1 LDTLL
6 KILDKKIKNTN
17 TLWFKSSG
25 RWFLNISGFLES
37 IKVLLY
43 RFSMSILKKL
53 SILFF
58 TLFFAS
64 CTLNKIDNVHGVSN
78 LKNKIKLIKI
88 NETNKN
94 DITKILGPVPI
105 ENKEEKRW
113 TYFEVRET
121 KTKYG
126 KRDIYV
132 NDYVEIFFNNY
143 GIANKIEFYDLSNMK
158 NIKFAKEKTKSLGVK
173 DTFSKNLLSSTRKRM
188 ENARKKFEK

>member
-1 LDTLL
+1 
-6 KILDKKIKNTN
+6 
-17 TLWFKSSG
+17 
-25 RWFLNISGFLES
+25 
-37 IKVLLY
+37 
-43 RFSMSILKKL
+43 MSILKKL

-173 DTFSKNLLSSTRKRM
+173 DTFSKNLLNSTRKRM
-188 ENARKKFEK
+188 ENVRKKYQ

>member
-1 LDTLL
+1 
-6 KILDKKIKNTN
+6 
-17 TLWFKSSG
+17 
-25 RWFLNISGFLES
+25 
-37 IKVLLY
+37 
-43 RFSMSILKKL
+43 MSILKKL

-143 GIANKIEFYDLSNMK
+143 GIANKIEFYNLSNMK

>member
-1 LDTLL
+1 
-6 KILDKKIKNTN
+6 
-17 TLWFKSSG
+17 
-25 RWFLNISGFLES
+25 
-37 IKVLLY
+37 
-43 RFSMSILKKL
+43 MSILKKL

-78 LKNKIKLIKI
+78 LKNKIKLIKV

-126 KRDIYV
+126 KRNIYV

-143 GIANKIEFYDLSNMK
+143 GIIKKIDFYDLEKMK
-158 NIKFAKEKTKSLGVK
+158 NIKFTKEKTKTLGVK
-173 DTFSKNLLSSTRKRM
+173 DTFSKNLLNSTRKRM
-188 ENARKKFEK
+188 ENARKKFNK

>member
-1 LDTLL
+1 
-6 KILDKKIKNTN
+6 
-17 TLWFKSSG
+17 
-25 RWFLNISGFLES
+25 
-37 IKVLLY
+37 
-43 RFSMSILKKL
+43 M
-53 SILFF
+53 
-58 TLFFAS
+58 
-64 CTLNKIDNVHGVSN
+64 HGVSN